1 MSTLLRRFVLAAIVG
16 SALGSTVFAQ
26 NSNPN
31 DLLNKANADRAILT
45 QRIEG
50 KLREALGEA
59 RRLQGTSQVRAVNAL
74 KAALGQLDDP
84 LIPTGFRNEWTAT
97 LTAQIKQIESGKKL
111 ADPAEINP
119 VKREIKEADRQRAKA
134 IQEEYN
140 DVRRT
145 LDTVAALNRSG
156 SAAQAQKEIAA
167 LAKRYPDNPAT
178 IIMSETSGLNQRLAD
193 ARYMVAQQQE
203 GFLLAMRSVDKSAI
217 MPKDPDIDFDVKRW
231 REISKLRMKSTLTKK
246 EEALLKALD
255 SPINLGYKDAP
266 FDEVMKALST
276 ALGKDILL
284 DKSAL
289 ESAMIDSNTPTT
301 INVRGVAVRTALR
314 KVLQDRGLTYIIKDE
329 SIQVVTLDRAK
340 ETLVTRVYHV
350 GDLVNAIGPFGGVLQ
365 WGPQLNMMQVQ
376 ENANQ
381 LIDMIKKIDA
391 DSWKDRGGNGV
402 ITFHWPSM
410 SIIVRQTSEFHAR
423 FGGSIGGR

>member
-350 GDLVNAIGPFGGVLQ
+350 GDLVNAIGPFGGVLH